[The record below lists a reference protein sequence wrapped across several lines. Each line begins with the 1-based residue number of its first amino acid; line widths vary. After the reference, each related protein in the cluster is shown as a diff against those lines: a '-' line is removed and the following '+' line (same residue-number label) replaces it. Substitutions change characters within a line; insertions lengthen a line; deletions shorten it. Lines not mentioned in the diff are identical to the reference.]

1 MTAMRVRT
9 LTVRRAQIAV
19 VIACAGA
26 LAAATPGAG
35 APSNPRIRAKQAEAR
50 RVLAQV
56 NTLDIQLGR
65 VNEQLNGA
73 IYQLNKV
80 KARERYTARLLKVA
94 LKQYKIAIDDVSK
107 RLIALYEEPPPS
119 STDAVLGA
127 SSFSAMLDRLE
138 LVNAGN
144 RLDRQVANEAK
155 LRRNLLNERERQLVV
170 ERQQKA
176 AAAAAIAAHR
186 RTLDTE
192 VAQRQHLLAGIQSE
206 VAHLQAVER
215 ARQERLAAEAR
226 ARLARERAAAA
237 AAAALAEAAAKA
249 AQSAHAS
256 SSTSTSSS
264 TTTTTTST
272 TGSAPPSTTP
282 ATTGSTLPAPTN
294 AGYPT
299 AAALALNYIGIPYV
313 FGGSSTDGFDCSGL
327 VMYVYA
333 QLGIQLPHFAAAQY
347 TYGQPVPFADLQPGD
362 LVFFDALDHVGI
374 YIGNGQFVDA
384 PHTGTFVRIDTFTG
398 WYASTYVGARR
409 L

>member
-1 MTAMRVRT
+1 MGVRA
-9 LTVRRAQIAV
+9 LTVKRAQIAALV
-19 VIACAGA
+19 ACVAA

-35 APSNPRIRAKQAEAR
+35 APSNPRIRAKQAEAQ
-50 RVLAQV
+50 RVMAQI
-56 NTLDIQLGR
+56 NGLDIQLGR

-80 KARERYTARLLKVA
+80 KVRERYTARLLKVA
-94 LKQYKIAIDDVSK
+94 RREYGIAISNVEK
-107 RLIALYEEPPPS
+107 RLVALYETPPPS

-127 SSFSAMLDRLE
+127 SSFSSMLDRLE

-144 RLDRQVANEAK
+144 RLDRQIVHDAIIRKN
-155 LRRNLLNERERQLVV
+155 NLNTRERQLVV

-186 RTLDTE
+186 RTLGTE
-192 VAQRQHLLAGIQSE
+192 VAERQRLLASVQSE

-215 ARQERLAAEAR
+215 KRQERLAAIAR
-226 ARLARERAAAA
+226 ARLLAQIKAQQQALQRARAAAA
-237 AAAALAEAAAKA
+237 AKAAA
-249 AQSAHAS
+249 AHS
-256 SSTSTSSS
+256 
-264 TTTTTTST
+264 TTTTST
-272 TGSAPPSTTP
+272 ATTTTTASTTTPTTTTPPP
-282 ATTGSTLPAPTN
+282 AATGAPIPAPTN
-294 AGYPT
+294 AGYPS
-299 AAALALNYIGIPYV
+299 AAALALKYIGTPYV
-313 FGGSSTDGFDCSGL
+313 FGGASTVGFDCSGL

-333 QLGIQLPHFAAAQY
+333 QLGVQLPHFAAAQY

-362 LVFFDALDHVGI
+362 LVFFDGLDHVGI

-384 PHTGTFVRIDTFTG
+384 PHTGTFVRIDTFVG